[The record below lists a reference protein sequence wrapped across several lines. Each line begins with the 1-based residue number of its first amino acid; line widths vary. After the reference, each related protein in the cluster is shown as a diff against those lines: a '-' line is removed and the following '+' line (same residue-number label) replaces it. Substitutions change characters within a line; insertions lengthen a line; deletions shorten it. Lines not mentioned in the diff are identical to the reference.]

1 MKDVLIVYELRNREI
16 ENAGLLAAELE
27 RRGMTVSL
35 KNVASLSR
43 YFTRAKM
50 VVAPHLYDDNQ
61 VAAVAKNVFLS
72 HKKILDLQYEQV
84 LSENDHEGIHNPQG
98 EAKEAQHIA
107 WGNAQR
113 DAYLKHDIKP
123 ENIHVTGSIGLD
135 ILSEEFDGY
144 FLKRNIIA
152 KEFNL
157 DATKQWVL
165 FISSFS
171 YCNRTEKE
179 LDAYEKMFPGSREF
193 ADFSNASQKEIL
205 DWLKKMASKHRDKIF
220 IYRPHPAEKHNPLLV
235 QIERE
240 LPNFRCINNYSVR
253 QWIKICDKLYTWYS
267 TSIADAYFANKIC
280 KILRPLIIP
289 DGFEVDIMV
298 GANMITTIDGFE
310 NNLDSEDG
318 VFPIPKEVM
327 SYYYGEKDIKPSFI
341 KVADLCQ
348 EIIASDKYC
357 YAYNYGARLN
367 ILNSD
372 SLKNAINIW
381 GMRLLVELT
390 THFKITPFLSKIG
403 VKSQLLEKLE
413 RQYYG
418 VYSEF
423 EDYKRRFSPIVSL
436 YSQKLNG

>member
-27 RRGMTVSL
+27 RRGMSVSL
-35 KNVASLSR
+35 ENVTSLR
-43 YFTRAKM
+43 RFFTRAKM
-50 VVAPHLYDDNQ
+50 VVAPHLYDDSQ
-61 VAAVAKNVFLS
+61 VTAVAKNVFLS
-72 HKKILDLQYEQV
+72 NKKILDLQYEQV
-84 LSENDHEGIHNPQG
+84 LCENDHDGIHNPQG

-113 DAYLKHDIKP
+113 DAYIKHDIRP
-123 ENIHVTGSIGLD
+123 ENIHVTGNIGLD
-135 ILSEEFDGY
+135 ILAGEFDGY
-144 FLKRNIIA
+144 FLTRKTIA
-152 KEFNL
+152 EEFNL
-157 DATKQWVL
+157 DENKTWVL

-179 LDAYEKMFPGSREF
+179 LDAYEKMFSGSRVF

-205 DWLKKMASKHRDKIF
+205 EWLKKMALKHRDKLF
-220 IYRPHPAEKHNPLLV
+220 IYRPHPAEKHNPLLI
-235 QIERE
+235 QIEKE

-267 TSIADAYFANKIC
+267 TSIADAYFANKTC
-280 KILRPLIIP
+280 KILRPFGIP

-298 GANMITTIDGFE
+298 GAKMITTIDEFE
-310 NNLDSEDG
+310 NTLDFEDG
-318 VFPIPKEVM
+318 IFPISKEVM
-327 SYYYGEKDIKPSFI
+327 SYYYGEKDEKPSFI

-357 YAYNYGARLN
+357 YAYNYGSRLN

-372 SLKNAINIW
+372 SLKNTINIW
-381 GMRLLVELT
+381 GMRFLVDLT
-390 THFKITPFLSKIG
+390 THFKIAPVLSKIG
-403 VKSQLLEKLE
+403 IRSQLLDKLE

-423 EDYKRRFSPIVSL
+423 EDYKKRFTPIVAL